1 MGEAEGSGMVGCGI
15 GVVSM
20 GESDLKGWRFSMVFS
35 RLSSLCSTVEE
46 DSFSLRESIS
56 FSRY

>member
-1 MGEAEGSGMVGCGI
+1 MEGRVMEGWGM

-20 GESDLKGWRFSMVFS
+20 GVSALKGWRFSIVFS
-35 RLSSLCSTVEE
+35 RLSSFCSTADE